1 MKNRVTQ
8 IVYSSVAVLVV
19 ALAATGIASAN
30 AITYVGS
37 SGNLSARA
45 VFSLTGNTLTL
56 TLTNTSMADVLQ
68 PTDVLTGVFF
78 NLTGGLTP
86 VSASDPGSSV
96 YYNRIIN
103 VGDGWG
109 FATNVSANGKNSAIS
124 ATGAVNGLGQSN
136 FSANHTNLDGL
147 GYGLLSAGDNT
158 GTGNG
163 GVLGHG
169 PLIKDT
175 AQFVLTV
182 PQGFD
187 LGEVGKT
194 VVFQY
199 GTSLNETH
207 YVGNLQTTPTPE
219 PATLGMLGSGV
230 IGLAAMLRRKYQL

>member
-1 MKNRVTQ
+1 MKDRVTR
-8 IVYSSVAVLVV
+8 IACSSVAILVV

-37 SGNLSARA
+37 SGSLSAQA
-45 VFSLTGNTLTL
+45 VFSLTGNALTV
-56 TLTNTSMADVLQ
+56 TLTNTSTADVLV

-78 NLTGGLTP
+78 NLTAGLTP
-86 VSASDPGSSV
+86 VSASDPGSTA
-96 YYNRIIN
+96 YYGPLTN

-109 FATNVSANGKNSAIS
+109 FATGVNANGKNSAIS

-147 GYGLLSAGDNT
+147 AYGLLSAGDLS
-158 GTGNG
+158 GTGNT

-169 PLIKDT
+169 PLIKDA

-187 LGEVGKT
+187 LSELGRT

-199 GTSLNETH
+199 GTSLSETH
-207 YVGNLQTTPTPE
+207 YDGTTPTPE
-219 PATLGMLGSGV
+219 PATLAMLGSGA
-230 IGLAAMLRRKYQL
+230 IGLATMLRRKYRS